1 MGTTQTSMLLPI
13 FMFDTL
19 KLMRDTKA
27 ERQDWKYWTYFTTA
41 SRAMLPH
48 IKNKKRLQMQS
59 DYVELQ
65 KIVEEIKNSNLHP
78 ASQKQQTDEA
88 RFIYADARE
97 SIIYDA
103 LPNIGLGPDQEE
115 GVIDFKKINIEELA
129 KLVQSREGKTL
140 ENAGKVRIG
149 TEDKDAKDKE
159 EEENGND

>member
-1 MGTTQTSMLLPI
+1 
-13 FMFDTL
+13 
-19 KLMRDTKA
+19 
-27 ERQDWKYWTYFTTA
+27 
-41 SRAMLPH
+41 
-48 IKNKKRLQMQS
+48 MQS